1 MKKAIQ
7 VSLIFVL
14 FVVGIAACGALGNC
28 HPGYEGVCIPP
39 PPPDLNCE
47 DIEFSNFDVVGTD
60 PHGFDGDNDGKGC
73 E

>member
-1 MKKAIQ
+1 MKKVGYIVLIVVVFA
-7 VSLIFVL
+7 VSL
-14 FVVGIAACGALGNC
+14 ASCGAGC
-28 HPGYEGVCIPP
+28 DPSYKGVCIPP

-47 DIEFSNFDVVGTD
+47 DIEFSNFEVVGND